1 MTASAVW
8 LSGWTL
14 ARAPRTV
21 LLLCFCLFVCVRQEM
36 WSLRAHRPWMKDWL
50 IRVVLVGAGWMVNCD
65 CSKSILLI
73 LRPLLECSVVIKIE
87 FTTSHFQ
94 HDSGL
99 KPEIHMMDN
108 HGGSPEFHT
117 CSGLA
122 ALDQTGQSFSHSLVI
137 VVSCGKW
144 CRCQTCQKNRL
155 GLCWA
160 LRQTRGPCCVRK
172 SCLPSLTPWNH
183 RNGSSSDWAHFLFGM
198 TGLIRTSH
206 LHVWLV

>member
-1 MTASAVW
+1 MLFHHTI
-8 LSGWTL
+8 LSTNHD
-14 ARAPRTV
+14 
-21 LLLCFCLFVCVRQEM
+21 CFCCVIE
-36 WSLRAHRPWMKDWL
+36 WMNVGESTSDCSFIMFL
-50 IRVVLVGAGWMVNCD
+50 SFCLCAPGDVIFEGPSALNEGLTNSGGAGGSRLVNCD

-73 LRPLLECSVVIKIE
+73 LRPLLEGSVVIKIE

-137 VVSCGKW
+137 VVSCGK
-144 CRCQTCQKNRL
+144 
-155 GLCWA
+155 
-160 LRQTRGPCCVRK
+160 
-172 SCLPSLTPWNH
+172 
-183 RNGSSSDWAHFLFGM
+183 
-198 TGLIRTSH
+198 
-206 LHVWLV
+206 